1 MGAKMND
8 GTDGQLALLSPA
20 PPPVPDWCDLR
31 CCDVAELLADL
42 AARGERV
49 DLVVADPPW
58 SYDQR
63 ISGSGLG
70 AEDHYACLSHADI
83 LDHLRAA
90 RRLAAPG
97 SRCLLWTTWAMLPAV
112 TGWVARYPDSD
123 RVDLAGWRWVSGGS
137 WCKAEAP
144 DDEGRR
150 QGQPGMGYHL
160 RSSESEPFL
169 VLAGPGPH
177 ARADVPGAWVEAGD
191 GYHSSKP
198 IAWQTYAVRGW
209 CPPGGLV
216 LDLYAGLGS
225 VARAVRRAGEGRRYV
240 GAEIDPERHAG
251 ALALLAQK
259 GAL

>member
-58 SYDQR
+58 AYPQR
-63 ISGSGLG
+63 LGGSG

-90 RRLAAPG
+90 HRLAAVG
-97 SRCLLWTTWAMLPAV
+97 SRCLLWTTWAMLPSF
-112 TGWVARYPDSD
+112 T
-123 RVDLAGWRWVSGGS
+123 LAAGSTNGEATPGGWRWISGGS
-137 WCKAEAP
+137 WCKVAEA
-144 DDEGRR
+144 DDDGHRN
-150 QGQPGMGYHL
+150 GAPGIGYHL

-169 VLAGPGPH
+169 CLLGPSPH
-177 ARADVPGAWVEAGD
+177 ARSLLRGAALQEKHRGR
-191 GYHSSKP
+191 GERHSEKP
-198 IAWQTYAVRGW
+198 IAWQSECVAAW

-259 GAL
+259 GAS

>member
-1 MGAKMND
+1 MNN

-31 CCDVAELLADL
+31 CCDVAVLLADL
-42 AARGERV
+42 AAKGERV

-58 SYDQR
+58 AYNGNGGNVSR
-63 ISGSGLG
+63 SGAADDHYECLPLG
-70 AEDHYACLSHADI
+70 AIREHMES
-83 LDHLRAA
+83 A
-90 RRLAAPG
+90 RRLAAGG
-97 SRCLLWTTWAMLPAV
+97 SRCLLWTTWAFLPAV
-112 TGWVARYPDSD
+112 TGWAARYTGSD
-123 RVDLAGWRWVSGGS
+123 RVDLCGWRWVSGGS
-137 WCKAEAP
+137 WCKSEAP
-144 DDEGRR
+144 DEEGQR

-169 VLAGPGPH
+169 VLAGSGPH

-191 GYHSSKP
+191 GYYSSKP
-198 IAWQTYAVRGW
+198 IAWQAYAVRGW

-216 LDLYAGLGS
+216 LDLYVGLGS

-251 ALALLAQK
+251 ALALLAQ
-259 GAL
+259 GTS